1 MAKLTIGF
9 GILLI
14 LLGIFGFVA
23 TGSAHPTALIPVG
36 IGVLFIFFGVM
47 ANSAD
52 TKKRMLWMHISVT
65 VALLVFLGMIPAM
78 WDVFRISRFS
88 PTAAAAVEDL
98 RPVLR
103 PLVHQCAS
111 QPSRVNKALRTHA
124 CIDDRDRIIQ
134 SPPKRYQ
141 NQTLQIVPAPL
152 TSIRRSTI
160 VYPAQ
165 TRSSNV
171 LFLRTI

>member
-88 PTAAAAVEDL
+88 PTAAAAVEDKAAL
-98 RPVLR
+98 GLFSLIYVLFCVR
-103 PLVHQCAS
+103 SFINA
-111 QPSRVNKALRTHA
+111 
-124 CIDDRDRIIQ
+124 
-134 SPPKRYQ
+134 
-141 NQTLQIVPAPL
+141 
-152 TSIRRSTI
+152 RRSRL
-160 VYPAQ
+160 A
-165 TRSSNV
+165 
-171 LFLRTI
+171 